1 MTRAGLFFLICF
13 FIFQGSFTSY
23 AQNNLAQSNLK
34 KEILEIKEEIKQLL
48 RDKQNN
54 SVQSNLKREI
64 PNIEE
69 GRKQLLRGKQNNNA
83 NTQNINFSILL
94 TEYSNSKAH
103 LDGLKN
109 LKEGIEKTQNIK
121 DIRKIN
127 GWTIQT
133 YPDNKGGLELSH
145 SIYSPPEGFIAAM
158 SENAYKEPVLQKLLK
173 ENRLST
179 FTIGARNEIIWF
191 VLAGAIR
198 QIIEEK
204 RNAGN
209 SNTQNINLSDLENY
223 LANNKEPL
231 DLLKNFKEALE
242 KTQSIKNIQEIKITE
257 KEKSAFT
264 YKINE
269 KEFKLLLPIKSSPEE
284 LIAAISKNAYK
295 EPALQKFLK
304 EKEFSALPVYSQDY
318 IRRIMLEGEIKYLLE
333 NKQNTGN
340 TNTQDT
346 VFYYSEYTDITH
358 TEFIHALENLKKA
371 LKKTKNIKNF
381 VNLSGIYITKK
392 ENSRIYTDEEET
404 IPVFSIDEPIESWM
418 ILLSE
423 KPDEEP
429 RLKKYWA
436 DKKAAL
442 DKKLKERFGEQ
453 FILHEAGRKILC
465 EHEGISSNAREIKK
479 MATDLTGKS
488 VKNVYFE
495 KYNYDIDGTYFRV
508 AEIKLSSPSQEII
521 LIGTFYNKEDEK
533 QYSYVEINK
542 GDNWSIYRSRL
553 NISLF
558 DKNCHFTRA
567 EINER
572 DKYDPQNHLLKV
584 HYLDVNGD
592 IEHTALANPPVKSLE
607 EIYGDCA
614 NSDELIKLIKEIEER
629 KRILVT
635 VLDRGF
641 NPDNLNLAYAIHRPN
656 KIMLD
661 QLRKLK
667 EDRRLAY
674 EELEKLS
681 ESGKQNKEKELLA
694 KISSLSDAIKNKK
707 EEMEYS
713 ILFWNSNNSGT
724 YSNIL
729 DLSYDFRRA
738 DDINHGTLVAGVIV
752 AESNQ
757 IALLPI
763 SAALVGGMYTA
774 IQHAYD
780 KGSRLTNISLGITSD
795 DTSLNSPI
803 GMTNFGFS
811 RAVTIHK
818 DMLFVISAGN
828 ESLDVDG
835 NPLLLFSKRPN
846 VLLVAATDQGG
857 KLADFSNFGSTSV
870 GVAAPGVDIPIIGG
884 NNVRNIASGTS
895 LAAPFVT
902 NIAAKIKLIN
912 PKLTPEEI
920 IKIIMDTVDK
930 KPGLEGKIQSGGIV
944 NKARALARARATL
957 NN

>member
-23 AQNNLAQSNLK
+23 AQNDLDQSSLK

-83 NTQNINFSILL
+83 NTQKMKFSDLEDHFSNNKKYLALVKNF
-94 TEYSNSKAH
+94 
-103 LDGLKN
+103 
-109 LKEGIEKTQNIK
+109 KEAVEKTQNIK
-121 DIRKIN
+121 NNIENIQKI
-127 GWTIQT
+127 
-133 YPDNKGGLELSH
+133 
-145 SIYSPPEGFIAAM
+145 
-158 SENAYKEPVLQKLLK
+158 
-173 ENRLST
+173 
-179 FTIGARNEIIWF
+179 
-191 VLAGAIR
+191 
-198 QIIEEK
+198 IIEEEGGK
-204 RNAGN
+204 DFPTIYRISEGGFE
-209 SNTQNINLSDLENY
+209 L
-223 LANNKEPL
+223 
-231 DLLKNFKEALE
+231 F
-242 KTQSIKNIQEIKITE
+242 
-257 KEKSAFT
+257 
-264 YKINE
+264 
-269 KEFKLLLPIKSSPEE
+269 LPIKSSPEE

-304 EKEFSALPVYSQDY
+304 EKGFSALPVYSQDY

-340 TNTQDT
+340 TNTQDIS
-346 VFYYSEYTDITH
+346 FKILWRSNITG
-358 TEFIHALENLKKA
+358 TERTHALENLKKA

-392 ENSRIYTDEEET
+392 ENSRIYTDKNKT
-404 IPVFSIDEPIESWM
+404 QFYLSIDEPIESWM
-418 ILLSE
+418 TLLSE

-442 DKKLKERFGEQ
+442 DKKLKERFDEQ

-465 EHEGISSNAREIKK
+465 EHEKLSLNHDKIKK
-479 MATDLTGKS
+479 LATDLTGKS
-488 VKNVYFE
+488 VKKVNFGKISATPAGE
-495 KYNYDIDGTYFRV
+495 YFRF
-508 AEIKLSSPSQEII
+508 ADIEFSNPSQKNII
-521 LIGTFYNKEDEK
+521 LETIYNKEGEK
-533 QYSYVEINK
+533 QHSTVEIHS
-542 GDNWSIYRSRL
+542 GDKWSIYHSRL
-553 NISLF
+553 NISWF

-567 EINER
+567 EINEY

-614 NSDELIKLIKEIEER
+614 NSDELIKLIKKIKET
-629 KRILVT
+629 KQVLVT

-667 EDRRLAY
+667 QDRRLAY
-674 EELEKLS
+674 EELEKMS

-713 ILFWNSNNSGT
+713 ILFWNSNNLGT

-738 DDINHGTLVAGVIV
+738 DDINHGTPVAGVIV
-752 AESNQ
+752 AESTR

-763 SAALVGGMYTA
+763 SPTHGGEDKEYTA
-774 IQHAYD
+774 VQHAYD
-780 KGSRLTNISLGITSD
+780 KGSRLTNISIHVTNDATGISK
-795 DTSLNSPI
+795 
-803 GMTNFGFS
+803 
-811 RAVTIHK
+811 AVAVHK
-818 DMLFVISAGN
+818 DMLFVIAAGN
-828 ESLDVDG
+828 DALDTDSQYYPAYMESSR
-835 NPLLLFSKRPN
+835 FPN
-846 VLLVAATDQGG
+846 VLVVAATDKAG

-870 GVAAPGVDIPIIGG
+870 DVAAPGVGIPIIGG
-884 NNVRNIASGTS
+884 NNVRYIADGTS
-895 LAAPFVT
+895 YAAPFVT
-902 NIAAKIKLIN
+902 NIAAKIQLIN
-912 PKLTPEEI
+912 SKLTPEEI

-957 NN
+957 NEKKSLEPIFQGQLPL